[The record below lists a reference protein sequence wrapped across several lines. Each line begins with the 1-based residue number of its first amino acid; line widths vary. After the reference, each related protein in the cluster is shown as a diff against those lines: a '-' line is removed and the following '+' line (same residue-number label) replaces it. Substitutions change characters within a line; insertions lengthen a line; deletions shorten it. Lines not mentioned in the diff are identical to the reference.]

1 MAHRPSPRRLRYR
14 VGSKHQSQLSRRLR
28 LDFARIATHLRP
40 PGPLAVIRASF
51 PSSDSVVC
59 DTQER
64 AAGSARTWAMEIY
77 NTAPPARVRAV
88 RARVSTGVGALSS
101 VAPVSRLPSCINVFS
116 FVNTDRPARPPA
128 RESESATRSPARVRR
143 GVRETRYRF
152 RLPRYRNGTP
162 PPPAGSGGGGRPPS
176 APPGSPERGKLT
188 DVRVCDDCGA
198 MTHGPTD
205 IPRVDSRPTGASGCG

>member
-64 AAGSARTWAMEIY
+64 AAGSARTWALDII
-77 NTAPPARVRAV
+77 PPPPRAGPRRPRACLDRRRSAELGRSRVP
-88 RARVSTGVGALSS
+88 T
-101 VAPVSRLPSCINVFS
+101 PVVYKRFFVF
-116 FVNTDRPARPPA
+116 NTDRPARPPA
-128 RESESATRSPARVRR
+128 RESESADTLPGTRAAWSARDAVS
-143 GVRETRYRF
+143 
-152 RLPRYRNGTP
+152 L
-162 PPPAGSGGGGRPPS
+162 PPS
-176 APPGSPERGKLT
+176 PLPKRHAPGCIPGKRRPMS
-188 DVRVCDDCGA
+188 DVR
-198 MTHGPTD
+198 
-205 IPRVDSRPTGASGCG
+205 

>member
-1 MAHRPSPRRLRYR
+1 MAHRPPPRRLRYR

-64 AAGSARTWAMEIY
+64 AAGSARTWALDIRY
-77 NTAPPARVRAV
+77 RPPPARVRAV

-116 FVNTDRPARPPA
+116 FLIRTAPPARPPA
-128 RESESATRSPARVRR
+128 RASPRHAPRHACGVECERR
-143 GVRETRYRF
+143 GIASAFPATETAR
-152 RLPRYRNGTP
+152 PRMHPRK
-162 PPPAGSGGGGRPPS
+162 AS
-176 APPGSPERGKLT
+176 T
-188 DVRVCDDCGA
+188 DVRCA
-198 MTHGPTD
+198 MTHGR
-205 IPRVDSRPTGASGCG
+205 IRARLHASSRRQLYRLFGNGPRTPSR

>member
-64 AAGSARTWAMEIY
+64 AAGSARTWALDII
-77 NTAPPARVRAV
+77 PPPPPRAAAGPRRPRACLDRRRSAELGRSRVP
-88 RARVSTGVGALSS
+88 T
-101 VAPVSRLPSCINVFS
+101 PVVYKRFFVF
-116 FVNTDRPARPPA
+116 NTDRPARPPA
-128 RESESATRSPARVRR
+128 REWRERVPSPRHAPRHACGVECERR
-143 GVRETRYRF
+143 GIASAFPATETAR
-152 RLPRYRNGTP
+152 PRIHPRK
-162 PPPAGSGGGGRPPS
+162 AS
-176 APPGSPERGKLT
+176 T
-188 DVRVCDDCGA
+188 DVRCA
-198 MTHGPTD
+198 MTHGR
-205 IPRVDSRPTGASGCG
+205 IRARLHASSRRQLYRLFGNGPRTPSR

>member
-28 LDFARIATHLRP
+28 LAFARIATHLRP

-64 AAGSARTWAMEIY
+64 AAGSARTWALDIEY
-77 NTAPPARVRAV
+77 RPPPRAGPRRPRACLDRRRSAELGRSRVP
-88 RARVSTGVGALSS
+88 T
-101 VAPVSRLPSCINVFS
+101 PVVYKRFFVF
-116 FVNTDRPARPPA
+116 NTDRPARPGPPA

-162 PPPAGSGGGGRPPS
+162 PDA
-176 APPGSPERGKLT
+176 SPESVDRCPM
-188 DVRVCDDCGA
+188 CDD
-198 MTHGPTD
+198 TRSDT
-205 IPRVDSRPTGASGCG
+205 R

>member
-1 MAHRPSPRRLRYR
+1 MAHRPPPRRLRYR

-77 NTAPPARVRAV
+77 NPAPPARVRAV

-116 FVNTDRPARPPA
+116 FLIRTAPPARP
-128 RESESATRSPARVRR
+128 RERVRHTLPRARVRR

-162 PPPAGSGGGGRPPS
+162 PPAAAARGPRMHPRKVDRCPM
-176 APPGSPERGKLT
+176 PGCLR
-188 DVRVCDDCGA
+188 
-198 MTHGPTD
+198 
-205 IPRVDSRPTGASGCG
+205 